1 MIALV
6 PVVYTGV
13 LFLSKLNRQSLQLLK
28 QVYQADYFRLKK
40 RFFNIEKTKDPVKQ
54 QSSFEAW
61 LKQVEAS
68 VLFKQQRAKNQPK
81 PEYPDL
87 PVSDKREDIIAAISS
102 NQVVIIAGET
112 GSGKTTQLPK
122 MCLEAGCGLNGFIGH
137 TQPRRLAARS
147 VANRIAEE
155 LKSPMGEQVGYKVR
169 FNDHTKPETYIK
181 LMTDGILL
189 AEIQQDRFLNQYD
202 TIIIDEAHERSLN
215 IDFILGYLKQLLP
228 KRPDLKVII
237 TSATIDVERFS
248 KHFNNAPVFE
258 VSGRTYPVEIRYQPM
273 VDNTKSDNENNDDDQ
288 LDGIFTAVK
297 SLCKEGLGDILIF
310 MNGEREIRDTA
321 DGLNAL
327 NLRDTEVLP
336 LYARLSNAE
345 QNRVFQSHPG
355 RRIVLS
361 TNVAE
366 TSLTVP
372 GIRYVID
379 PGTARISRYSAR
391 TKVQRLPIEAISQ
404 ASANQR
410 AGRCGRVAAGICIR
424 LYSEEDY
431 LSRPEFTDPEI
442 LRTNLASVI
451 LQMHALGLGD
461 ISAFPFVQPP
471 DNRNINDGILLLQEI
486 GALKQTKNKTQASLT
501 QVGRQVSKLPVDP
514 RLGKMVFSAEQFGC
528 LKELIVI
535 VAGLSIQDPRERPND
550 KKQAADEKHK
560 RFDDESSDFLSY
572 LNLWR
577 HLDSQQNELSQNQF
591 RKQCKKEF
599 LNYLRI
605 REWQDVVYQL
615 TESTKELGWKISQ
628 QEADFKT
635 IHQALITGLLSHIG
649 NKDNKQGYNGARNT
663 KFVVFPGS
671 ALSKTKAK
679 WIMAAEL
686 VETSRLFAR
695 TVAKI
700 EPEWIEPLAT
710 HLVNKKYSE
719 PHWEKKRGSVVAFE
733 NQVLYGLTI
742 VHKRKVQYGKI
753 DPPVCREIFIR
764 EALVNGDVNLNE
776 PFLKQNQNLIEEI
789 ETLEAKSRRR
799 DILADET
806 ELFEFYH
813 HKLPDTIVDLVSFKQ
828 WWKQQKQVQPDY
840 LTLTTNDLMRHDAEA
855 ITTEQFPD
863 TWRQGNL
870 TLPLEYVF
878 EPSQAADGINIV
890 IPLALLNQVESTG
903 FDWSIQGYRHELA
916 VALIKSLPKPIRK
929 NFVPAPDYAS
939 ACLQAMKN
947 NDGDFISSLS
957 YQLKR
962 MTGVTVD
969 QDAWDLTQ
977 IPAHLRINY
986 KVIDENGKAVANGK
1000 DLDQIKQ
1007 KLQHKVAETLTQVA
1021 EDGIERSGLTEWDFD
1036 ELAKEYSTNQSHYEV
1051 KAYPALNDD
1060 KDSVSIKLFDTQSQ
1074 ADWSMLQG
1082 VTRLI
1087 YLNLPSPRRYLQEKL
1102 PNKAKLG
1109 LYFNAFGQVKDLIQD
1124 CIEACIQDYLLGL
1137 AELPREKAAYQ
1148 KAHEHL
1154 RAEIADL
1161 VLAVAKQ
1168 VERILTLSNQVN
1180 KKLKGKSS
1188 FELIQAQS
1196 DVKQQMSE
1204 LIFKGFVTKFGVN
1217 KLADIERYI
1226 QGIDRRLEKLATDPV
1241 RDRLNRDQVQK
1252 LTEQVSGALEGLYD
1266 DGPHNPAAWQIK
1278 WMIEELRISLFAQ
1291 NLGTAYPISAKRISQ
1306 FIQQSQKEGALN

>member
-1 MIALV
+1 
-6 PVVYTGV
+6 
-13 LFLSKLNRQSLQLLK
+13 LSELNRQSLELLK
-28 QVYQADYFRLKK
+28 QVYQADFYRLKK
-40 RFFNIEKTKDPVKQ
+40 RFFNIEKQKDLKKRQPQ
-54 QSSFEAW
+54 FENW
-61 LKQVEAS
+61 LKQVES
-68 VLFKQQRAKNQPK
+68 SILFKKHRADNLPL

-87 PVSDKREDIIAAISS
+87 PVSDKRTDIIDAIQK

-122 MCLEAGCGLNGFIGH
+122 MCLEAGCGLKGFIGH

-147 VANRIAEE
+147 VASRIAEE
-155 LKSPMGEQVGYKVR
+155 LKTPLGEHVGYKVR
-169 FNDHTKPETYIK
+169 FNDHTKPESYIK

-258 VSGRTYPVEIRYQPM
+258 VSGRTYPVEIRYQPI
-273 VDNTKSDNENNDDDQ
+273 VDNENGDEDQ
-288 LDGIFTAVK
+288 LESIFTAVK
-297 SLCKEGLGDILIF
+297 TLSKEGPGDILIF

-327 NLRDTEVLP
+327 KLRDTEILP

-345 QNRVFQSHPG
+345 QNRVFQSHTG
-355 RRIVLS
+355 RRIVLA

-424 LYSEEDY
+424 LYSEDDY
-431 LSRPEFTDPEI
+431 LGRPEFTDPEI

-471 DNRNINDGILLLQEI
+471 DNRHINDGILLLQEI
-486 GALKQTKNKTQASLT
+486 GALEQTKKKVHAKLT
-501 QVGRQVSKLPVDP
+501 QVGRSVSRLPVDP
-514 RLGKMVFSAEQFGC
+514 RLGKMVFTAQELGC
-528 LKELIVI
+528 LKELIII
-535 VAGLSIQDPRERPND
+535 VSGLSIQDPRERPND

-560 RFDDESSDFLSY
+560 RFDDEASDFLSY
-572 LNLWR
+572 LKLWQY
-577 HLDSQQNELSQNQF
+577 LDESQQNESQNQF
-591 RKQCKKEF
+591 RKRCKKEF

-615 TESTKELGWKISQ
+615 TESIKELGWKLNHQ
-628 QEADFKT
+628 DADFKT
-635 IHQALITGLLSHIG
+635 IHQALISGLLSHIG

-671 ALSKTKAK
+671 ALAKTKAK
-679 WIMAAEL
+679 WVMAAEL

-700 EPEWIEPLAT
+700 EPEWIEAFAT
-710 HLVNKKYSE
+710 HLVNKNYSE

-753 DPPVCREIFIR
+753 DPHICREIFIR
-764 EALVNGDVNLNE
+764 EALVNGQVVLNE
-776 PFLKQNQNLIEEI
+776 KFLKQNQALIEEI
-789 ETLEAKSRRR
+789 ETLEAKARRR
-799 DILADET
+799 DILADEE
-806 ELFEFYH
+806 ELFAFYDK
-813 HKLPDTIVDLVSFKQ
+813 KLPSDIIDLVSFKY
-828 WWKQQKQVQPDY
+828 WWKHQKQKQPDY
-840 LTLTTNDLMRHDAEA
+840 LTLRQEDLMQHQAEN
-855 ITTEQFPD
+855 ITQNQFPD
-863 TWRQGNL
+863 KWQQGNL
-870 TLPLEYVF
+870 SLPLEYVF
-878 EPSQAADGINIV
+878 EPSQSVDGINVIV
-890 IPLALLNQVESTG
+890 PLALLNQVESSG
-903 FDWSIQGYRHELA
+903 FDWSIPGYRHELA
-916 VALIKSLPKPIRK
+916 VALIKSLPKNIRK

-939 ACLQAMKN
+939 AALQAIKH

-957 YQLKR
+957 HQLKR
-962 MTGVTVD
+962 MSGVIID
-969 QDAWDLTQ
+969 DDAWDLSQ
-977 IPAHLRINY
+977 VPSHLKVNY
-986 KVIDENGKAVANGK
+986 KVTDEKGKTLANGK
-1000 DLDQIKQ
+1000 DLDQLKVQ
-1007 KLQHKVAETLTQVA
+1007 LQDKVAQTLTRVA
-1021 EDGIERSGLTEWDFD
+1021 EDGIERSGITDWDFD
-1036 ELAKEYSTNQSHYEV
+1036 ELAKEYSTNQSQYEI
-1051 KAYPALNDD
+1051 KAYPALADD
-1060 KDSVSIKLFDTQSQ
+1060 KDSVSIKLFDTQAQ
-1074 ADWSMLQG
+1074 ADWSMLKG
-1082 VTRLI
+1082 LTRLI
-1087 YLNLPSPRRYLQEKL
+1087 YLNVPSPRSYLQDKL

-1109 LYFNAFGQVKDLIQD
+1109 LYFNAFGQIKELIQD
-1124 CIEACIQDYLLGL
+1124 CIEAAIQDYLLSL
-1137 AELPREKAAYQ
+1137 EQLPRTRESYQ
-1148 KAHEHL
+1148 SAKEVL
-1154 RAEIADL
+1154 RADVAER
-1161 VLAVAKQ
+1161 VLEVAKQ
-1168 VERILTLSNQVN
+1168 VERILTLSNQIN

-1196 DVKQQMSE
+1196 DVKAQMNE
-1204 LIFKGFVTKFGVN
+1204 LIFKGFVSRFGVK
-1217 KLADIERYI
+1217 KLPDIERYM
-1226 QGIDRRLEKLATDPV
+1226 QGIERRLEKLAIDPV
-1241 RDRLNRDQVQK
+1241 RDRLNRAQIHK
-1252 LTEQVSGALEGLYD
+1252 LEEQVSGELKQLKEA
-1266 DGPHNPAAWQIK
+1266 GPHNPIAEQLR
-1278 WMIEELRISLFAQ
+1278 WMLEELRISLFAQ
-1291 NLGTAYPISAKRISQ
+1291 NLGTAYPISVKRISQ
-1306 FIQQSQKEGALN
+1306 FIDQSKKEGGLN

>member
-1 MIALV
+1 M
-6 PVVYTGV
+6 
-13 LFLSKLNRQSLQLLK
+13 SQLNRQSLELLK

-40 RFFNIEKTKDPVKQ
+40 RFFNIEKLNDPQKKQ
-54 QSSFEAW
+54 TQFEQW
-61 LKQVEAS
+61 LSQVETS
-68 VLFKQQRAKNQPK
+68 IQFKQQRAVNLPQ

-87 PVSDKREDIIAAISS
+87 PVSAKREDIIAAIKN
-102 NQVVIIAGET
+102 NQVVIVAGET

-155 LKSPMGEQVGYKVR
+155 LKTPMGEQVGYKVR
-169 FNDHTKPETYIK
+169 FNDHTKAQTYIK

-258 VSGRTYPVEIRYQPM
+258 VSGRTYPVEIRYQPLTN
-273 VDNTKSDNENNDDDQ
+273 DNSDNDNEDDQ
-288 LDGIFTAVK
+288 MDAIAKAVK
-297 SLCKEGLGDILIF
+297 SLTKEGLGDILIF

-321 DGLNAL
+321 DSLNAL

-345 QNRVFQSHPG
+345 QNRIFQSHTG
-355 RRIVLS
+355 RRIVLA

-431 LSRPEFTDPEI
+431 LGRPEFTDPEI

-461 ISAFPFVQPP
+461 IAAFPFVQPP

-486 GALKQTKNKTQASLT
+486 GALEQTKKKSHAKLT
-501 QVGRQVSKLPVDP
+501 QVGRSVSRLPVDP
-514 RLGKMVFSAEQFGC
+514 RLGKMVFTANELSC
-528 LKELIVI
+528 LAELIVI

-560 RFDDESSDFLSY
+560 RFDDEASDFLGY
-572 LNLWR
+572 LKLWQYIEEI
-577 HLDSQQNELSQNQF
+577 QQSESQNQL
-591 RKQCKKEF
+591 RKRCKKEF

-615 TESTKELGWKISQ
+615 TESIKELGWKINQ
-628 QEADFKT
+628 QQADFKT
-635 IHQALITGLLSHIG
+635 IHQALISGLLSHIG

-700 EPEWIEPLAT
+700 EADWIEPFAT
-710 HLVNKKYSE
+710 HLVNKNYTE
-719 PHWEKKRGSVVAFE
+719 PHWEKKRGSVVAYE
-733 NQVLYGLTI
+733 SQVLYGLTI

-753 DPPVCREIFIR
+753 DPVISREIFIR
-764 EALVNGDVNLNE
+764 EALVNGDVILNE
-776 PFLKQNQNLIEEI
+776 KFLKHNQSLIEEI
-789 ETLEAKSRRR
+789 EKLEAKARRR
-799 DILADET
+799 DILADEE
-806 ELFEFYH
+806 ELFAFYDK
-813 HKLPDTIVDLVSFKQ
+813 KLPANIIDLASFKY
-828 WWKQQKQVQPDY
+828 WWKQQKQQQGDY
-840 LTLTTNDLMRHDAEA
+840 LTLKQSDLMQHDAEQ
-855 ITTEQFPD
+855 ITQMQFPD

-878 EPSQAADGINIV
+878 EPSQAVDGINV
-890 IPLALLNQVESTG
+890 VVPLALLNQVEATG
-903 FDWSIQGYRHELA
+903 FDWSVPGYRHELA
-916 VALIKSLPKPIRK
+916 VALIKSLPKNIRK

-939 ACLQAMKN
+939 AALQAIGN
-947 NDGDFISSLS
+947 NDGDFIARLS
-957 YQLKR
+957 HQLKR
-962 MTGVTVD
+962 MSGVIID
-969 QDAWDLTQ
+969 DDAWDLAQ
-977 IPAHLRINY
+977 VPSHLKINY
-986 KVIDENGKAVANGK
+986 KVVDVNGKVLANGK
-1000 DLDQIKQ
+1000 DLEQIKQ
-1007 KLQHKVAETLTQVA
+1007 KLQNKVAETLTEVA
-1021 EDGIERSGLTEWDFD
+1021 EDGIERVGLTDWDFD
-1036 ELAKEYSTNQSHYEV
+1036 ELAKEYSTHQSQYEI
-1051 KAYPALNDD
+1051 KAYPALADD
-1060 KDSVSIKLFDTQSQ
+1060 KDSVSIKLFDTQAQ
-1074 ADWSMLQG
+1074 ADWSMLRG
-1082 VTRLI
+1082 LTRLI
-1087 YLNLPSPRRYLQEKL
+1087 YLNVPSPRSYLQEKL

-1109 LYFNAFGQVKDLIQD
+1109 LYFNAFGQVKELIED
-1124 CIEACIQDYLLGL
+1124 CIEAAIQDYLLAL
-1137 AELPREKAAYQ
+1137 DELPRNKSGYLAA
-1148 KAHEHL
+1148 KDAL
-1154 RAEIADL
+1154 RADVAER
-1161 VLAVAKQ
+1161 VLAIAKQ
-1168 VERILTLSNQVN
+1168 VERILTLSNQIN

-1196 DVKQQMSE
+1196 DIKNQMNE
-1204 LIFKGFVTKFGVN
+1204 LIFKGFVSRFGVK
-1217 KLADIERYI
+1217 KLADIERYM
-1226 QGIDRRLEKLATDPV
+1226 QGIERRLEKLAVDPV
-1241 RDRLNRDQVQK
+1241 RDRLNRDQIQK
-1252 LTEQVSGALEGLYD
+1252 LTESVSGELEKLKHA
-1266 DGPHNPAAWQIK
+1266 GPHNPIAEQIR
-1278 WMIEELRISLFAQ
+1278 WMIEELRMSLFAQ
-1291 NLGTAYPISAKRISQ
+1291 NLGTAYPISTKRISQ
-1306 FIQQSQKEGALN
+1306 FIEQSKKEGSIS